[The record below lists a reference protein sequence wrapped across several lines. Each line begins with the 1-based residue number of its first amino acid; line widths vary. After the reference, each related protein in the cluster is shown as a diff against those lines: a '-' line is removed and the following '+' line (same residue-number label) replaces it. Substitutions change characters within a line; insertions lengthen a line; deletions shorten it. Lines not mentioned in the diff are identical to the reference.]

1 MSGLLLLVLNFAAAP
16 LPASTIFGD
25 LRLGEKYVAD
35 VEVNLV
41 CGPDST
47 SGKTDAEGSFRLTV
61 KTGGKC
67 QLTVHYDKQTPSV
80 EVVAFDKPARYR
92 LVLELKDGKY
102 LLKRV

>member
-1 MSGLLLLVLNFAAAP
+1 MSGILPLLIGLSAGV
-16 LPASTIFGD
+16 PASTIFGD
-25 LRLGEKYVAD
+25 VRLGEKYVAD
-35 VEVNLV
+35 ADITLA
-41 CGPDST
+41 CGADSAT
-47 SGKTDAEGSFRLTV
+47 GKTDAEGSFRLTV

-67 QLTVHYDKQTPSV
+67 QITVSYEKQAPSV